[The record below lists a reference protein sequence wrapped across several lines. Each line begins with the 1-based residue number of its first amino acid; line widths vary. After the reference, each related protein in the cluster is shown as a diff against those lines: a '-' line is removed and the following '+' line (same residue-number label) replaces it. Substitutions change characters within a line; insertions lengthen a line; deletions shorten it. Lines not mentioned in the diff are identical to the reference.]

1 MKEANDANPMS
12 QDRAGPRWVVYGG
25 GGGTS
30 SQRLET
36 SDASRERG
44 ESMRGGGT
52 PRLLEGG
59 LGEFLWETFKNL
71 CL

>member
-1 MKEANDANPMS
+1 MGCL
-12 QDRAGPRWVVYGG
+12 RGG
-25 GGGTS
+25 GATS
-30 SQRLET
+30 IQRLET

-59 LGEFLWETFKNL
+59 LGELPRETFKNL